1 MLLQPADFYSY
12 SRATGTKPP
21 ENDQERA
28 AMAVDVIDFKRNQLR
43 APSPEDNEGRDL
55 SLIALGAGILGSI
68 VGGRKIMK
76 GFESRTPTPTKKVS
90 FEQPAEIAKLNRR
103 NNQKLQQ
110 DLSFVDE
117 ALKKVEKDAYPEYTK
132 QELEALQGIDREVKG
147 LREVK
152 PSKIVESPTT
162 VENVPVEIKGDIGKI
177 VQTGKPSSLTADD
190 IAEMNRRSQVQSQV
204 KATPT
209 DTGDLGA
216 FAKLQN
222 SLPKADFDT
231 RVIAYVNSGDKKFL
245 DINYSPRT
253 VGLNQYLEDFAAADS
268 PLIQPKFNPDGTV
281 KSAVYKPIELGI
293 EQGGEPR
300 RGIGGVDKPVTI
312 ESDEIVDKPALAV
325 DPLEEGYMA
334 GTSPMTKE
342 TATEVTQ
349 LEKQGLNVLE
359 TASVTKGKK
368 TDLIGTE
375 GFVQTEQVVQ
385 DGKMVGMVESEQS
398 VARRNEFAQLWDQQ
412 LGVEGSGV
420 KKPRFELRTVT
431 LEDLKVP
438 VKQGDK
444 IITYEDKLSI
454 TDPEKLQLIKQ
465 GENVEL
471 AVPFQVNKAKAI
483 RDLQGTGD
491 VTTGTK
497 RMLNTKTGKF
507 ETITVTEKPNIRV
520 LEQNVRDYKQTGRA
534 LAPLAQ
540 NTIAKVSRV
549 QVERVGKKPV
559 IEKAST
565 LKPDLIEDERR
576 FEQVLNQSRA
586 QDLQGDITPEYM
598 TRARTPGGTTE
609 SLLSE
614 DLYNLKYKDDGG
626 YQKIYAADNS
636 QVNDFTKLS
645 KRDKLPIKVSVSEQ
659 EGFITMQPMGID
671 KVEGVPDPSNPNRNL
686 LIDRPTK
693 SGNVIKDVELVKVFT
708 TTVNAPLQIL
718 DTKTNKPKVQSTVI
732 TDNTGKKRIVTNP
745 VRLPRPMMEGIV
757 NEAKA
762 EFLKQDKKGNYLR
775 STVSNNRL
783 YPKSYEVAEVVDD
796 ILQSRYQIKLPVL
809 KSYSSGDFIDS
820 IAGRA
825 SSYPQKFR
833 YATRGSEGETYSFS
847 TEDLQNIKTRYG
859 LPKDRELKSGKILK
873 ADVDTTLSRDYSDVD
888 LKDIREKPSGLLEV
902 EQRDS
907 EGRLVT
913 EFDESF
919 EYKGARELG
928 SPTTREM
935 NRPSKEQIKQNKAR
949 RLLEQ
954 QKNILLG
961 IEEDPAKVKSEIK
974 AARQAERKEREARRS
989 TQTATSNLYQ
999 QLKRRSGKKKGGR

>member
-21 ENDQERA
+21 ENDRERA
-28 AMAVDVIDFKRNQLR
+28 AMATDVIDFKRNQLR
-43 APSPEDNEGRDL
+43 APAQSDEGRDL
-55 SLIALGAGILGSI
+55 NLVALGAGILGSI
-68 VGGRKIMK
+68 IATAGGAA
-76 GFESRTPTPTKKVS
+76 V
-90 FEQPAEIAKLNRR
+90 LNRKR
-103 NNQKLQQ
+103 KAPVQRIQ
-110 DLSFVDE
+110 DADISEIQTL
-117 ALKKVEKDAYPEYTK
+117 TK
-132 QELEALQGIDREVKG
+132 GTGIDTTKPLQKSESPS
-147 LREVK
+147 
-152 PSKIVESPTT
+152 PSKKTQPNGSQTVRYTTPGGKQPVTTFVPEPDAQPTRR
-162 VENVPVEIKGDIGKI
+162 
-177 VQTGKPSSLTADD
+177 A
-190 IAEMNRRSQVQSQV
+190 IAPKE
-204 KATPT
+204 
-209 DTGDLGA
+209 GA

-222 SLPKADFDT
+222 SGLPKADIDT
-231 RVIAYVNSGDKKFL
+231 RLIAFTNSGDPKFL
-245 DINYSPRT
+245 DVNYSPRT
-253 VGLNQYLEDFAAADS
+253 VGLNKYLEDFAAVDS
-268 PLIQPKFNPDGTV
+268 PIIQPTMNADGRIT
-281 KSAVYKPIELGI
+281 SARYTPIEQGI
-293 EQGGEPR
+293 EQGGELK

-375 GFVQTEQVVQ
+375 GLVQTEQMVQ

-398 VARRNEFAQLWDQQ
+398 VARRNDFAQLWDQQ
-412 LGVEGSGV
+412 LSIEGSGV

-444 IITYEDKLSI
+444 MITYEEKLSI
-454 TDPEKLQLIKQ
+454 TEPEKLQLIKQ

-507 ETITVTEKPNIRV
+507 ETITITEKPNTRI
-520 LEQNVRDYKQTGRA
+520 LEQNVRDYKQTGKA

-540 NTIAKVSRV
+540 QTIGKVSRV
-549 QVERVGKKPV
+549 QVERTGKKPV

-565 LKPDLIEDERR
+565 LKPDIPEDEKR

-586 QDLQGDITPEYM
+586 QDLQGDITPSYM

-614 DLYNLKYKDDGG
+614 NLYNLQYKGELGNDGVIR
-626 YQKIYAADNS
+626 QQIYAADNS
-636 QVNDFTKLS
+636 QVTDLTKLG
-645 KRDKLPIKVSVSEQ
+645 KKDKLPIKVSVAEQ

-671 KVEGVPDPSNPNRNL
+671 RVEGVPDPSNPNKNL
-686 LIDRPTK
+686 RIDRPTK
-693 SGNVIKDVELVKVFT
+693 AGKVIEDVELVKVFT

-718 DTKTNKPKVQSTVI
+718 DTKTNKPKVKTTEI
-732 TDNTGKKRIVTNP
+732 IDNTGKKRLVTNP
-745 VRLPRPMMEGIV
+745 VKLPRPMMEEVV
-757 NEAKA
+757 NTAKA
-762 EFLKQDKKGNYLR
+762 EFLKKDADGNYIR
-775 STVSNNRL
+775 ETVSNNRL
-783 YPKSYEVAEVVDD
+783 YPKSYEVAEVVDE
-796 ILQSRYQIKLPVL
+796 ILQSKYEIKLPVL
-809 KSYSSGDFIDS
+809 QSYSSGDFIDS
-820 IAGRA
+820 IVGRA
-825 SSYPQKFR
+825 ASYPQKFR
-833 YATRGSEGETYSFS
+833 YATKGKDDAVGKIFSFS
-847 TEDLQNIKTRYG
+847 EEDLQDVKTRYE
-859 LPKDRELKSGKILK
+859 LPMDRELKSGKILR
-873 ADVDTTLSRDYSDVD
+873 ADIDTTLSRDYPDVD

-928 SPTTREM
+928 SPTTREK
-935 NRPSKEQIKQNKAR
+935 NRPSKEDIEQNKR
-949 RLLEQ
+949 RRFLEQ

-961 IEEDPAKVKSEIK
+961 IEEDPAKVKAEIQET
-974 AARQAERKEREARRS
+974 RQLEKRERESRKSVQAA
-989 TQTATSNLYQ
+989 TANLYQ

>member
-28 AMAVDVIDFKRNQLR
+28 AMATDVIDFKRNQLR
-43 APSPEDNEGRDL
+43 APAQSDEGRDL
-55 SLIALGAGILGSI
+55 NLVALGAGILGSI
-68 VGGRKIMK
+68 IATAGG
-76 GFESRTPTPTKKVS
+76 TAV
-90 FEQPAEIAKLNRR
+90 LNRR
-103 NNQKLQQ
+103 RKAPVQNLADVDTSQSRKLENRQTTTG
-110 DLSFVDE
+110 E
-117 ALKKVEKDAYPEYTK
+117 
-132 QELEALQGIDREVKG
+132 GIDTKKP
-147 LREVK
+147 LQK
-152 PSKIVESPTT
+152 PDKSKTTKKSQTPSPSKKTQPNGSQTVRYTTPGGKQPVTT
-162 VENVPVEIKGDIGKI
+162 VIPTPDVPV
-177 VQTGKPSSLTADD
+177 QSTRRTRA
-190 IAEMNRRSQVQSQV
+190 AE
-204 KATPT
+204 
-209 DTGDLGA
+209 GGA
-216 FAKLQN
+216 FAKLKN
-222 SLPKADFDT
+222 SGLPKADIDT
-231 RVIAYVNSGDKKFL
+231 RLIAYVNSTLSGKGDPKFL
-245 DINYSPRT
+245 DVNYSPRT
-253 VGLNQYLEDFAAADS
+253 VGLNQYLEDFAAVDS
-268 PLIQPKFNPDGTV
+268 PLIQPKFNADGRVT
-281 KSAVYKPIELGI
+281 SARYTPIEQGI
-293 EQGGEPR
+293 EQGGEVK

-375 GFVQTEQVVQ
+375 GLVQTEQIVQ

-398 VARRNEFAQLWDQQ
+398 VARRNDFAQLWDQQ
-412 LGVEGSGV
+412 LSIEGSGV

-438 VKQGDK
+438 VKQGNNM
-444 IITYEDKLSI
+444 ITYEEKLSI
-454 TDPEKLQLIKQ
+454 TEPEKLQLIKQ

-483 RDLQGTGD
+483 RDLKGTGA
-491 VTTGTK
+491 VITGTK

-520 LEQNVRDYKQTGRA
+520 LEQNVRDYKQTGKA

-540 NTIAKVSRV
+540 QTIGKVSRV
-549 QVERVGKKPV
+549 KVERGGKIV
-559 IEKAST
+559 TEKAST

-609 SLLSE
+609 GLLSE
-614 DLYNLKYKDDGG
+614 NLYNLKYKDDGD
-626 YQKIYAADNS
+626 YQKIYSADNS
-636 QVNDFTKLS
+636 QVNDITKLS
-645 KRDKLPIKVSVSEQ
+645 KKDKLPIKVSVAEQ

-671 KVEGVPDPSNPNRNL
+671 RVEGVPDPSNPNKNL

-693 SGNVIKDVELVKVFT
+693 AGYVRENVELVKVYT

-745 VRLPRPMMEGIV
+745 VRLPRPMMEEVV
-757 NEAKA
+757 NTAKA
-762 EFLKQDKKGNYLR
+762 EFLKKDANGNYIR
-775 STVSNNRL
+775 ETVSNNRL
-783 YPKSYEVAEVVDD
+783 YPKSYEVAKVVDE
-796 ILQSRYQIKLPVL
+796 ILQEKYKIKLPVL
-809 KSYSSGDFIDS
+809 QSYSSGDFIDS
-820 IAGRA
+820 IVGKT

-833 YATRGSEGETYSFS
+833 YATRGDEGETYSFS
-847 TEDLQNIKTRYG
+847 KEDLQDVKTRYE
-859 LPKDRELKSGKILK
+859 LPMDRELKSGKILK
-873 ADVDTTLSRDYSDVD
+873 ADIDTTLSRDYSDVD

-907 EGRLVT
+907 EGKLIT
-913 EFDESF
+913 EFDEGY
-919 EYKGARELG
+919 EYKGAREIT
-928 SPTTREM
+928 SPTINKRQEEL
-935 NRPSKEQIKQNKAR
+935 NRKEAEKSKAR
-949 RLLEQ
+949 AFLEQ
-954 QKNILLG
+954 RKNILLG
-961 IEEDPAKVKSEIK
+961 IEEDPEKVKSEIK
-974 AARQAERKEREARRS
+974 AARQAERQERESRKSVQAA
-989 TQTATSNLYQ
+989 TANLYQ

>member
-21 ENDQERA
+21 ENDRERA
-28 AMAVDVIDFKRNQLR
+28 AVAADVIDFKRNQLR
-43 APSPEDNEGRDL
+43 APSQDGEGRDL

-68 VGGRKIMK
+68 VGGRKMMR
-76 GFESRTPTPTKKVS
+76 GFGETTVTPTRQDPFKTATPEINKLVS
-90 FEQPAEIAKLNRR
+90 TTPEQPVQQVKEQKVAQNRR
-103 NNQKLQQ
+103 RQRRSAKTKAQADNQTLLK
-110 DLSFVDE
+110 DLNT
-117 ALKKVEKDAYPEYTK
+117 VE
-132 QELEALQGIDREVKG
+132 
-147 LREVK
+147 
-152 PSKIVESPTT
+152 PSKILESPTT

-190 IAEMNRRSQVQSQV
+190 IAEINRRSQVQSQV

-312 ESDEIVDKPALAV
+312 ESDEIVNKPALAV

-483 RDLQGTGD
+483 RDLTGTGD

-520 LEQNVRDYKQTGRA
+520 LEQNVRDYKQTGKA

-636 QVNDFTKLS
+636 QVNDLTKLS
-645 KRDKLPIKVSVSEQ
+645 KKDKLPIKVSVSEQ

-825 SSYPQKFR
+825 ASYPQKFR

-974 AARQAERKEREARRS
+974 AARQVERKEREARRS

>member
-28 AMAVDVIDFKRNQLR
+28 AMATDVIDFKRNQLK
-43 APSPEDNEGRDL
+43 APAQSDEGRDI
-55 SLIALGAGILGSI
+55 SLIALGAGIVGSI
-68 VGGRKIMK
+68 IATAGGAAALNRKRKAPVQRIQDADISEIQTLTK
-76 GFESRTPTPTKKVS
+76 GTGIDTTKPLQKSESPSPSKKTQTNGSQTVKYTTPGGKQPVTTLIPTP
-90 FEQPAEIAKLNRR
+90 
-103 NNQKLQQ
+103 
-110 DLSFVDE
+110 D
-117 ALKKVEKDAYPEYTK
+117 
-132 QELEALQGIDREVKG
+132 
-147 LREVK
+147 
-152 PSKIVESPTT
+152 
-162 VENVPVEIKGDIGKI
+162 VPV
-177 VQTGKPSSLTADD
+177 QSTRRTRA
-190 IAEMNRRSQVQSQV
+190 AE
-204 KATPT
+204 
-209 DTGDLGA
+209 GGA
-216 FAKLQN
+216 FAKLKN
-222 SLPKADFDT
+222 SGLPKADIDT
-231 RVIAYVNSGDKKFL
+231 RIIAYVNSTLSGKGDPKFL
-245 DINYSPRT
+245 DVNYSPRT
-253 VGLNQYLEDFAAADS
+253 VGLNQYLEDFAAVDS
-268 PLIQPKFNPDGTV
+268 PLIQPKFNADGRVT
-281 KSAVYKPIELGI
+281 SAKYIPIEQGI
-293 EQGGEPR
+293 EQGGEVK

-375 GFVQTEQVVQ
+375 GLVQTEQVVQ

-412 LGVEGSGV
+412 LSIEGSGV

-444 IITYEDKLSI
+444 MITYEEKLSI
-454 TDPEKLQLIKQ
+454 TEPEKLQLIKQ

-507 ETITVTEKPNIRV
+507 ETITITEKPNTRI
-520 LEQNVRDYKQTGRA
+520 LEQNVRDYKQTGKA

-540 NTIAKVSRV
+540 QTIGKVSRV
-549 QVERVGKKPV
+549 KVERGGKIV
-559 IEKAST
+559 TEKAST

-586 QDLQGDITPEYM
+586 QDLQGDITPSYM

-614 DLYNLKYKDDGG
+614 NLYNLQYKGELGNDGVIR
-626 YQKIYAADNS
+626 QQIYAADNS
-636 QVNDFTKLS
+636 QVTDLTKLG
-645 KRDKLPIKVSVSEQ
+645 KKDKLPIKVSVAEQ
-659 EGFITMQPMGID
+659 EGFVTMQPMGID
-671 KVEGVPDPSNPNRNL
+671 RVEGVPDPSNPNKNL
-686 LIDRPTK
+686 RIDRPTK

-718 DTKTNKPKVQSTVI
+718 DTKTNKPKVKTTEI
-732 TDNTGKKRIVTNP
+732 IDNTGKKRLVTNP
-745 VRLPRPMMEGIV
+745 VKLPRPMMEEVV
-757 NEAKA
+757 NTAKA
-762 EFLKQDKKGNYLR
+762 EFLKKDADGNYIR
-775 STVSNNRL
+775 ETVSNNRL
-783 YPKSYEVAEVVDD
+783 YPKSYEVAQVVDE
-796 ILQSRYQIKLPVL
+796 ILQSKYEIKLPVL
-809 KSYSSGDFIDS
+809 QSYSSGDFIDS
-820 IAGRA
+820 IVGRA
-825 SSYPQKFR
+825 ASYPQKFR
-833 YATRGSEGETYSFS
+833 YATKGKDDAVGKIFSFS
-847 TEDLQNIKTRYG
+847 EEDLQDVKTRYE
-859 LPKDRELKSGKILK
+859 LPMDRELKSGKILR
-873 ADVDTTLSRDYSDVD
+873 ADIDTTLSRDYPDVD

-919 EYKGARELG
+919 EYKGARELS
-928 SPTTREM
+928 SPTINKRQEEL
-935 NRPSKEQIKQNKAR
+935 NRKEAEKSKAR
-949 RLLEQ
+949 AFLEQ
-954 QKNILLG
+954 RKNILLG
-961 IEEDPAKVKSEIK
+961 IEEDPEKVKAEIQET
-974 AARQAERKEREARRS
+974 RQLEKRERESRKSVQAA
-989 TQTATSNLYQ
+989 TANLYQ

>member
-28 AMAVDVIDFKRNQLR
+28 AMATDVIDFKRNQLR
-43 APSPEDNEGRDL
+43 APAQSDEGRDL
-55 SLIALGAGILGSI
+55 NLVALGAGILGSI
-68 VGGRKIMK
+68 IATAGGAAVLNRKRKAPVQRIQDADISEIQTLTK
-76 GFESRTPTPTKKVS
+76 GTGIDTTKPLQKSESPSPSKKTQPNGSQTVRYTTPGGKQPVTTVIPTP
-90 FEQPAEIAKLNRR
+90 
-103 NNQKLQQ
+103 
-110 DLSFVDE
+110 D
-117 ALKKVEKDAYPEYTK
+117 
-132 QELEALQGIDREVKG
+132 
-147 LREVK
+147 
-152 PSKIVESPTT
+152 
-162 VENVPVEIKGDIGKI
+162 VPV
-177 VQTGKPSSLTADD
+177 QSTRRTRA
-190 IAEMNRRSQVQSQV
+190 AE
-204 KATPT
+204 
-209 DTGDLGA
+209 GGA
-216 FAKLQN
+216 FAKLKN
-222 SLPKADFDT
+222 SGLPKADIDT
-231 RVIAYVNSGDKKFL
+231 RLIAYVNSTLSGKGDPKFL
-245 DINYSPRT
+245 DVNYSPRT
-253 VGLNQYLEDFAAADS
+253 VGLNQYLEDFAAVDS
-268 PLIQPKFNPDGTV
+268 PLIQPKFNADGRVT
-281 KSAVYKPIELGI
+281 SAKYTPIEQGI
-293 EQGGEPR
+293 EQGGEVK

-375 GFVQTEQVVQ
+375 GLVQTEQMVQ

-412 LGVEGSGV
+412 LSIEGSGV

-444 IITYEDKLSI
+444 MITYEEKLSI
-454 TDPEKLQLIKQ
+454 TEPEKLQLIKQ

-520 LEQNVRDYKQTGRA
+520 LEQNVRDYKQTGKA

-540 NTIAKVSRV
+540 QTIGKVSRV
-549 QVERVGKKPV
+549 KVERGGKIV
-559 IEKAST
+559 TEKAST
-565 LKPDLIEDERR
+565 LKPDLPEDEKR

-586 QDLQGDITPEYM
+586 QDLQGDITPSYM

-614 DLYNLKYKDDGG
+614 NLYNLQYKGELGNDGVIR
-626 YQKIYAADNS
+626 QQIYAADNS
-636 QVNDFTKLS
+636 QVTDLTKLG
-645 KRDKLPIKVSVSEQ
+645 KKDKLPIKVSVAEQ

-671 KVEGVPDPSNPNRNL
+671 RVEGVPDPSNPNKNL
-686 LIDRPTK
+686 RIDRPTK

-708 TTVNAPLQIL
+708 TTLNAPLQIL
-718 DTKTNKPKVQSTVI
+718 DTKTNKPKVKTTEI
-732 TDNTGKKRIVTNP
+732 IDNTGKKKLVTNP
-745 VRLPRPMMEGIV
+745 VKLPRPMMEEV
-757 NEAKA
+757 VSTAKA
-762 EFLKQDKKGNYLR
+762 EFLKKDADGNYIR
-775 STVSNNRL
+775 ETVSNNRL
-783 YPKSYEVAEVVDD
+783 YPKSYEVAEVVDE
-796 ILQSRYQIKLPVL
+796 ILQSKYEIKLPVL
-809 KSYSSGDFIDS
+809 QSYSSGDFIDS
-820 IAGRA
+820 IVGRA
-825 SSYPQKFR
+825 ASYPQKFR
-833 YATRGSEGETYSFS
+833 YATKGKDDAVGKIFSFS
-847 TEDLQNIKTRYG
+847 EEDLQDVKTRYE
-859 LPKDRELKSGKILK
+859 LPMDRELKSGKILR
-873 ADVDTTLSRDYSDVD
+873 ADIDTTLSRDYPDVD

-919 EYKGARELG
+919 EYKGARELS
-928 SPTTREM
+928 SPTSNKYQELL
-935 NRPSKEQIKQNKAR
+935 NRRQAQQSRAR
-949 RLLEQ
+949 SEFEG

-961 IEEDPAKVKSEIK
+961 IETKIEPEPEIK
-974 AARQAERKEREARRS
+974 KPRLAGTDNS
-989 TQTATSNLYQ
+989 TQVATTGMFQ
-999 QLKRRSGKKKGGR
+999 QIKRRSGKKKRGKR

>member
-21 ENDQERA
+21 ENDRERA
-28 AMAVDVIDFKRNQLR
+28 AMATDVIDFKRNQLR
-43 APSPEDNEGRDL
+43 APAQSDEGRDL
-55 SLIALGAGILGSI
+55 NLVALGAGILGSI
-68 VGGRKIMK
+68 IATAGGAAVLNRKRKAPVQNLADTDTSQSRRLEDRQTIK
-76 GFESRTPTPTKKVS
+76 GTGIDTTKPLQKSESPSPSKKTQPNGSQTVRYTTPGGKQPVTTLIPTP
-90 FEQPAEIAKLNRR
+90 
-103 NNQKLQQ
+103 
-110 DLSFVDE
+110 D
-117 ALKKVEKDAYPEYTK
+117 
-132 QELEALQGIDREVKG
+132 
-147 LREVK
+147 
-152 PSKIVESPTT
+152 
-162 VENVPVEIKGDIGKI
+162 VPV
-177 VQTGKPSSLTADD
+177 QSTRRTRA
-190 IAEMNRRSQVQSQV
+190 AE
-204 KATPT
+204 
-209 DTGDLGA
+209 GGA
-216 FAKLQN
+216 FAKLKN
-222 SLPKADFDT
+222 SGLPKADIDT
-231 RVIAYVNSGDKKFL
+231 RLIAYVNSTLSGKGDPKFL
-245 DINYSPRT
+245 DVNYSPRT
-253 VGLNQYLEDFAAADS
+253 VGLNQYLEDFAAVDS
-268 PLIQPKFNPDGTV
+268 PLIQPKFNADGRVT
-281 KSAVYKPIELGI
+281 SARYTPIEQGI
-293 EQGGEPR
+293 EQGGEVK

-375 GFVQTEQVVQ
+375 GLVQTEQVVQ

-398 VARRNEFAQLWDQQ
+398 VARRNDFAQLWDQQ
-412 LGVEGSGV
+412 LSIEGSGV

-444 IITYEDKLSI
+444 MITYEEKLSI
-454 TDPEKLQLIKQ
+454 TEPEKLQLIKQ

-507 ETITVTEKPNIRV
+507 ETITITEKPNTRI
-520 LEQNVRDYKQTGRA
+520 LEQNVRDYKQTGKA

-540 NTIAKVSRV
+540 QTIGKVSRV
-549 QVERVGKKPV
+549 KVERGGKIV
-559 IEKAST
+559 TEKAST

-598 TRARTPGGTTE
+598 TQARTSGGTTE
-609 SLLSE
+609 GLLSE
-614 DLYNLKYKDDGG
+614 NLYDLKYKGDLGNDGVIR
-626 YQKIYAADNS
+626 QQIYAADNS
-636 QVNDFTKLS
+636 QVTDLTKLG
-645 KRDKLPIKVSVSEQ
+645 KKDKLPIKVSVAEQ

-671 KVEGVPDPSNPNRNL
+671 RVEGVPDPSNPNKNL
-686 LIDRPTK
+686 RIDRPTK

-718 DTKTNKPKVQSTVI
+718 DTKTNKPKVKTTEI
-732 TDNTGKKRIVTNP
+732 IDNTGKKRLVTNP
-745 VRLPRPMMEGIV
+745 VKLPRPMMEEVV
-757 NEAKA
+757 NTAKA
-762 EFLKQDKKGNYLR
+762 EFLKKDANGNYIR
-775 STVSNNRL
+775 ETVSNNRL
-783 YPKSYEVAEVVDD
+783 YPKSYEVAKVVDE
-796 ILQSRYQIKLPVL
+796 ILQEKYKIKLPVL
-809 KSYSSGDFIDS
+809 QSYSSGDFIDS
-820 IAGRA
+820 IVGKT

-833 YATRGSEGETYSFS
+833 YATRGKDDAVGKIFSFS
-847 TEDLQNIKTRYG
+847 EEDLQDVKTRYE
-859 LPKDRELKSGKILK
+859 LPMDRELKSGKILK
-873 ADVDTTLSRDYSDVD
+873 ADIDTTLSRTYSDVD

-913 EFDESF
+913 EFDEGY
-919 EYKGARELG
+919 EYKGAREVT
-928 SPTTREM
+928 SPTINKRQEEL
-935 NRPSKEQIKQNKAR
+935 NRKEAEKSKAR
-949 RLLEQ
+949 AFLDQRV
-954 QKNILLG
+954 NILLG
-961 IEEDPAKVKSEIK
+961 IEEDPAKIK
-974 AARQAERKEREARRS
+974 AEIQETRQLEKRERESRKSVQAA
-989 TQTATSNLYQ
+989 TANLYQ

>member
-28 AMAVDVIDFKRNQLR
+28 AMATDVIDFKRNQLR
-43 APSPEDNEGRDL
+43 APAQSDEGRDL
-55 SLIALGAGILGSI
+55 NLVALGAGILGSI
-68 VGGRKIMK
+68 IATAGGAAVLNRKRKAPVERIQDADISEIQTLTK
-76 GFESRTPTPTKKVS
+76 GTGIDTTKPLQKSESPSPSKKTQPNGSQTVRYTTPGGKQPVTTVIPTP
-90 FEQPAEIAKLNRR
+90 
-103 NNQKLQQ
+103 
-110 DLSFVDE
+110 D
-117 ALKKVEKDAYPEYTK
+117 
-132 QELEALQGIDREVKG
+132 
-147 LREVK
+147 
-152 PSKIVESPTT
+152 
-162 VENVPVEIKGDIGKI
+162 VPV
-177 VQTGKPSSLTADD
+177 QSTRRTRA
-190 IAEMNRRSQVQSQV
+190 AE
-204 KATPT
+204 
-209 DTGDLGA
+209 GGA
-216 FAKLQN
+216 FAKLKN
-222 SLPKADFDT
+222 SGLPKADIDT
-231 RVIAYVNSGDKKFL
+231 RLIAYVNSTLSGKGDPKFL
-245 DINYSPRT
+245 DVNYSPKT
-253 VGLNQYLEDFAAADS
+253 VGLNQYLEDFAAVDS
-268 PLIQPKFNPDGTV
+268 PLIQPKFNADGRVT
-281 KSAVYKPIELGI
+281 SAKYTPIEQGI
-293 EQGGEPR
+293 EQGGEVK

-375 GFVQTEQVVQ
+375 GLVQTEQVVQ

-412 LGVEGSGV
+412 LSIEGSGV

-444 IITYEDKLSI
+444 MITYEDKLSI

-507 ETITVTEKPNIRV
+507 ETITITEKPNTRI
-520 LEQNVRDYKQTGRA
+520 LEQNVRDYKQTGKA

-540 NTIAKVSRV
+540 QTIGKVSRV
-549 QVERVGKKPV
+549 KVERGGKIV
-559 IEKAST
+559 TEKAST

-586 QDLQGDITPEYM
+586 QDLQGDITPSYM
-598 TRARTPGGTTE
+598 TRARTSGGTTE

-636 QVNDFTKLS
+636 QVNDITKLS
-645 KRDKLPIKVSVSEQ
+645 KKDKLPIKVSVSEQ

-825 SSYPQKFR
+825 ASYPQKFR

-847 TEDLQNIKTRYG
+847 TEDLQNIKTRYK

-974 AARQAERKEREARRS
+974 AARQVERKEREARRS

>member
-21 ENDQERA
+21 ENDRERA
-28 AMAVDVIDFKRNQLR
+28 AIATNVIDFKRNQLK
-43 APSPEDNEGRDL
+43 APSQNDEGRDL
-55 SLIALGAGILGSI
+55 NLVALGAGLLGSI
-68 VGGRKIMK
+68 IATAGG
-76 GFESRTPTPTKKVS
+76 GAV
-90 FEQPAEIAKLNRR
+90 LNRR
-103 NNQKLQQ
+103 RKASVQNLADTDTSQSRRLT
-110 DLSFVDE
+110 DRE
-117 ALKKVEKDAYPEYTK
+117 IITGE
-132 QELEALQGIDREVKG
+132 GIDTTKPLQKSETPSPSKKTQPNGSQTVRYTTKG
-147 LREVK
+147 GKQPVTTFVPEPAVK
-152 PSKIVESPTT
+152 PTRRTK
-162 VENVPVEIKGDIGKI
+162 
-177 VQTGKPSSLTADD
+177 A
-190 IAEMNRRSQVQSQV
+190 AE
-204 KATPT
+204 
-209 DTGDLGA
+209 GGA

-222 SLPKADFDT
+222 SGLPKADRDT
-231 RVIAYVNSGDKKFL
+231 RLIAYVNSTDPTTQKGDPKFL
-245 DINYSPRT
+245 DVNYNART
-253 VGLNQYLEDFAAADS
+253 VGLNQYLEDFAAVDS
-268 PLIQPKFNPDGTV
+268 PLIQPKFNSDGTV
-281 KSAVYKPIELGI
+281 ASAKYTSLEQGI
-293 EQGGEPR
+293 EQGGELK

-312 ESDEIVDKPALAV
+312 ESDEIVDKPDLAV

-342 TATEVTQ
+342 TASEVTQ

-375 GFVQTEQVVQ
+375 GLVQTEQIVQ
-385 DGKMVGMVESEQS
+385 DGKMLGMVESEQS
-398 VARRNEFAQLWDQQ
+398 VARRNDFAQIWDQQ
-412 LGVEGSGV
+412 LGIEGTGV

-431 LEDLKVP
+431 LEDLQVP
-438 VKQGDK
+438 IKQGDK
-444 IITYEDKLSI
+444 MITYEEKLSI
-454 TDPEKLQLIKQ
+454 TEPEKLQLIRQ

-483 RDLQGTGD
+483 RDLEGTGD
-491 VTTGTK
+491 VITGTK

-507 ETITVTEKPNIRV
+507 ETITVTEKPNTRI
-520 LEQNVRDYKQTGRA
+520 LEQNVRDYKQTGKT

-540 NTIAKVSRV
+540 QTIGKVSRV
-549 QVERVGKKPV
+549 QVERRGKKPV

-576 FEQVLNQSRA
+576 FEQVLNQSQA

-598 TRARTPGGTTE
+598 TRARTSGGTTE
-609 SLLSE
+609 GLLSE
-614 DLYNLKYKDDGG
+614 NLYDLKYKYDGD
-626 YQKIYAADNS
+626 YQKIYSADNS
-636 QVNDFTKLS
+636 QVNDITKLS
-645 KRDKLPIKVSVSEQ
+645 KKDKLPIKVSVAEQ
-659 EGFITMQPMGID
+659 EGFITMQPMGVD
-671 KVEGVPDPSNPNRNL
+671 RVEGVPDPSNPNKNL

-693 SGNVIKDVELVKVFT
+693 WGNVRKDVELVKVYT

-718 DTKTNKPKVQSTVI
+718 DTKTNKPKVKSTVI

-757 NEAKA
+757 NEAKD
-762 EFLKQDKKGNYLR
+762 EFLKRDANGNYIR
-775 STVSNNRL
+775 ETVSNNRL

-796 ILQSRYQIKLPVL
+796 ILQSRMKIKLPVL
-809 KSYSSGDFIDS
+809 ESYSSGDFIDS

-833 YATRGSEGETYSFS
+833 YATKGSEGETYPFS
-847 TEDLQNIKTRYG
+847 KEDSQNIQARYG
-859 LPKDRELKSGKILK
+859 LPMDRELKSGKILK
-873 ADVDTTLSRDYSDVD
+873 ANVDTTLSRTYSDVD

-907 EGRLVT
+907 EGRLIT

-928 SPTTREM
+928 SPTINKLQEEL
-935 NRPSKEQIKQNKAR
+935 NQKEAEKSRAR
-949 RLLEQ
+949 AFLEQ

-961 IEEDPAKVKSEIK
+961 IEEDPAKVKAEIQET
-974 AARQAERKEREARRS
+974 RQLEKRERESRKSVQSA
-989 TQTATSNLYQ
+989 TANLYQ